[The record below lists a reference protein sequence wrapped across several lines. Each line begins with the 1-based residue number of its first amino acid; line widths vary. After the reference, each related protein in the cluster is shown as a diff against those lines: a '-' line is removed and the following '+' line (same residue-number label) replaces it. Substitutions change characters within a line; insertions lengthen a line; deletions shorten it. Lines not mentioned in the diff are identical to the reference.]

1 MRAPGGGTTAG
12 RRGRA
17 GRCRAVAPAALE
29 KAKAA
34 GAGAREALAGG
45 EGLAQ
50 WEAAAAALQERL
62 GVEGAVADAYLSLGF
77 AWENR
82 KYWRTNRENAVPS
95 PAEVEAVFRFLADDL
110 QLSAEEQ
117 TKVVADFP
125 EVVGLSPELMA
136 QNMEF
141 LAKNFFMKGPIAVKT
156 VKRNPVV
163 LGNMLDCTRESGAC
177 EGDCNRCW
185 ARF

>member
-1 MRAPGGGTTAG
+1 MDKPGSFAT
-12 RRGRA
+12 RL
-17 GRCRAVAPAALE
+17 VVQFPWNSNM
-29 KAKAA
+29 AKI
-34 GAGAREALAGG
+34 
-45 EGLAQ
+45 
-50 WEAAAAALQERL
+50 
-62 GVEGAVADAYLSLGF
+62 
-77 AWENR
+77 
-82 KYWRTNRENAVPS
+82 TNSE
-95 PAEVEAVFRFLADDL
+95 L
-110 QLSAEEQ
+110 
-117 TKVVADFP
+117 
-125 EVVGLSPELMA
+125 LSPELMA